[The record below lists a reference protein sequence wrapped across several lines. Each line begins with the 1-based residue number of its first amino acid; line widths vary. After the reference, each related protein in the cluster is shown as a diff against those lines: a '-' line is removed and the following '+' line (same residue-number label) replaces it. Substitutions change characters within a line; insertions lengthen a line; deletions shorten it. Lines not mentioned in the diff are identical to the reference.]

1 VEDFAV
7 TRQNIHGATLI
18 ELLVTVAIIGVIGLL
33 AFPTFLSMISSENR
47 VKAAA
52 KQLVAD
58 LKFAQNEAAAQGGGS
73 IAGGEL
79 VRRKVF
85 VVFDTSANTYQV
97 FRYQDKNGDNI
108 RTADEVNYD
117 INADGNP
124 DPPVGW
130 TTAKTMQDRKV
141 VFGGG
146 YKDDSGNAATIDK
159 KAFMSGG
166 TACGNKAGAPGSFV
180 SLGTQTAP
188 TTTPCS
194 GKPCLALN
202 SMGFPIEG
210 SVSGGTFYLSNG
222 MDAFAVNINAAGLI
236 MMCKW
241 DKGTTQWVDSR

>member
-1 VEDFAV
+1 M
-7 TRQNIHGATLI
+7 TRQYNHGATLI
-18 ELLVTVAIIGVIGLL
+18 ELIVTVAIIGVIGLL

-73 IAGGEL
+73 IADGAL

-85 VVFDTSANTYQV
+85 VVFDTSTNTYQV
-97 FRYQDKNGDNI
+97 FRHEDRNGDNI
-108 RTADEVNYD
+108 RTPNEV
-117 INADGNP
+117 AP
-124 DPPVGW
+124 SAGW

-141 VFGGG
+141 VFGGR
-146 YKDDSGNAATIDK
+146 YEDDSGNAATIDK

-166 TACGNKAGAPGSFV
+166 KACGNGGEAEMTSFV

-188 TTTPCS
+188 AAPPCS